1 VTRSVQA
8 RDAAQTIFRAA
19 LRTVDSRALV
29 RSALADWTD
38 PATLL
43 AVGKAAYAMAA
54 GVCDVCPVRGGLVVT
69 KDGHVT
75 GPPLPVEAREASHP
89 VPDARS
95 LAAGEAL
102 LQRADGHIIL
112 CVSGGASAL
121 AVAPYGVELAE
132 KIAATRA
139 IAAAGADIYRL
150 NAVRKHLSRIKG
162 GRLAAAARG
171 TITAL
176 LLSDVIGDDPATIG
190 SGPAAPDPTTYAH
203 ALAIAEPVAGVPPA
217 VLDHLRAGVRGEREE
232 TPKSL
237 SNVTLRILAG
247 PDSAHAAAIAA
258 AGSLGFRADGQSRH
272 TGTVEA
278 LADLLVAR
286 ARALA
291 PGEAYIVS
299 GEPTLRI
306 TGRAGRGGRAQH
318 CALLAAAAGVP
329 DGVAILCA
337 GTDGTD
343 GPTPDAGA
351 VIDAGTAARAGDVA
365 GALAAF
371 DAGTALAAAGDLLTT
386 GPTGTN
392 LCDLYIVVA
401 C

>member
-1 VTRSVQA
+1 
-8 RDAAQTIFRAA
+8 
-19 LRTVDSRALV
+19 
-29 RSALADWTD
+29 
-38 PATLL
+38 LL

-54 GVCDVCPVRGGLVVT
+54 GVCDVCPVTGGLVVT

-75 GPPLPVEAREASHP
+75 GPALPVEIREASHP
-89 VPDARS
+89 TPDARS

-121 AVAPYGVELAE
+121 AVAPYGVELVE
-132 KIAATRA
+132 KISATSA
-139 IAAAGADIYRL
+139 IAAAGADIHRL
-150 NAVRKHLSRIKG
+150 NAVRKHLSRLKG

-171 TITAL
+171 PITAL

-190 SGPAAPDPTTYAH
+190 SGPAAPDPTTFAD
-203 ALAIAEPVAGVPPA
+203 ALAIAEPVAGVPAA

-237 SNVTLRILAG
+237 SNVTTRILAG
-247 PDSAHAAAIAA
+247 PDTAYSAAIDAA
-258 AGSLGFRADGQSRH
+258 RAQGFRAGGMPRY
-272 TGTVEA
+272 TGTVDE
-278 LADLLVAR
+278 LAALLVEHAR
-286 ARALA
+286 TLG

-299 GEPTLRI
+299 GEPTIRI
-306 TGRAGRGGRAQH
+306 HGPAGRGGRAQH
-318 CALLAAAAGVP
+318 VALLAAAADP
-329 DGVAILCA
+329 PAGVAVLGA

-343 GPTPDAGA
+343 GPTRDAGA
-351 VIDAGTAARAGDVA
+351 VIDAGTAARAGDVQA
-365 GALAAF
+365 ALAAF
-371 DAGTALAAAGDLLTT
+371 DAGTALAAAGALLTT